1 MRIGIEF
8 WIAFNLGVLALLGL
22 DLFILNRKPRT
33 AGIGESMAMSL
44 FWVCLS
50 LGFNGLVWHWMGS
63 AKGLEFLTGYLI
75 EYSLSADNIF
85 VFILVFG
92 YFRVPAAHQHRVLLW
107 GILGALLMRGLM
119 IGVGVQLVTR
129 FHWTLYLFGAFLV
142 VTGIKVLFKSE
153 EVKVE
158 NSVVRFFRKLMP
170 VTPEFHGRHFFVRQD
185 GRWLMTPLAL
195 TLVVIETMDV
205 IFAVD
210 SIPAIFAVTTD
221 PFIVYTSNVCAILG
235 LRSLYF
241 LLARLAD
248 RFVYLQYGISVV
260 LTFIGAKMLIA
271 RFYQIGNRVS
281 LGVIAVC
288 LGVSVLVSMIS
299 TRKRL

>member
-1 MRIGIEF
+1 
-8 WIAFNLGVLALLGL
+8 
-22 DLFILNRKPRT
+22 
-33 AGIGESMAMSL
+33 
-44 FWVCLS
+44 
-50 LGFNGLVWHWMGS
+50 
-63 AKGLEFLTGYLI
+63 
-75 EYSLSADNIF
+75 
-85 VFILVFG
+85 
-92 YFRVPAAHQHRVLLW
+92 VLLW

-221 PFIVYTSNVCAILG
+221 PSGTPSWCWAFPGRALPEG
-235 LRSLYF
+235 PF
-241 LLARLAD
+241 
-248 RFVYLQYGISVV
+248 
-260 LTFIGAKMLIA
+260 
-271 RFYQIGNRVS
+271 
-281 LGVIAVC
+281 
-288 LGVSVLVSMIS
+288 
-299 TRKRL
+299 